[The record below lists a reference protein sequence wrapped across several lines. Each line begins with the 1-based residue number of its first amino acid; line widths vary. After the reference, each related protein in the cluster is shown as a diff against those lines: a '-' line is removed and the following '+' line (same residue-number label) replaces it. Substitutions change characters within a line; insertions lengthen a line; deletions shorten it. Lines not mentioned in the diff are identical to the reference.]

1 MTAPVWMNAVIGDFG
16 RAAGLNGL
24 ALNERGTAA
33 LKFAD
38 GTALRLEY
46 ADAALVV
53 AMTVPSA
60 DLRRLLALSHPRAR
74 YAFRI
79 RTGLLPKTHEG
90 VMAVR
95 LAERDVTLPRVSG
108 AFELLW
114 RLARE
119 IGGAAWAEACR
130 ERRNRCAL
138 TSESGAPDMPT

>member
-24 ALNERGTAA
+24 ALNERGAAA
-33 LKFAD
+33 LKFED

-46 ADAALVV
+46 ADSTLVV

-60 DLRRLLALSHPRAR
+60 DVKRLLSLSHPRAR

-79 RTGLLPKTHEG
+79 RAGLLPKTHEA

-114 RLARE
+114 RLVRE
-119 IGGAAWAEACR
+119 IGGASWA
-130 ERRNRCAL
+130 
-138 TSESGAPDMPT
+138 